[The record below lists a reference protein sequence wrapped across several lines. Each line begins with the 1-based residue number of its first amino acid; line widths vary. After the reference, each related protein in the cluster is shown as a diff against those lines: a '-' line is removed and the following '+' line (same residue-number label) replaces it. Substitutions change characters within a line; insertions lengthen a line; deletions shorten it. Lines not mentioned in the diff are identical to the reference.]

1 MVVDAGDDER
11 RGRAYEEANG
21 CLLSV
26 GATFFSYRRVSFA
39 IVVPM
44 AVVIAAAAAAAS
56 DDGRSNSG
64 NMTLLP
70 DARYAYA

>member
-44 AVVIAAAAAAAS
+44 AVVIAAAAAAS

-70 DARYAYA
+70 DARYA